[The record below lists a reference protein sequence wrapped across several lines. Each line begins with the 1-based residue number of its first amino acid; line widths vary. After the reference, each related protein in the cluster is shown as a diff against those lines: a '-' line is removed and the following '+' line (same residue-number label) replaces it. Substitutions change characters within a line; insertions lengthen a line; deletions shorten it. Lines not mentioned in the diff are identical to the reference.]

1 MDKNHKIAM
10 SILVIVVGV
19 GAFFGGMKYD
29 QRQKT
34 TQFGFRGAGQESA
47 ARSGMMNNTRGG
59 QRGTGGQGSGIQ
71 NGGVGDF
78 AGGQVTAKDDTSV
91 TIKTRN
97 GGSQIVFFAPST
109 TIDKSVTGA
118 SSDLFVGQQVTVSGK
133 NNPDGSLAATTIQIR
148 PDIPANQ

>member
-1 MDKNHKIAM
+1 MI
-10 SILVIVVGV
+10 ILVIVVGA

-34 TQFGFRGAGQESA
+34 TQFGFRGVGQENA
-47 ARSGMMNNTRGG
+47 VRSGMMNTRGG
-59 QRGTGGQGSGIQ
+59 QRGMGSSGIQ
-71 NGGVGDF
+71 NGGAGDF
-78 AGGQVTAKDDTSV
+78 AGGQVSAKDDTSI

-109 TIDKSVTGA
+109 TIDKSVVGA
-118 SSDLFVGQQVTVSGK
+118 SSDLSVGQQVTVSGK

-148 PDIPANQ
+148 PDTPANQ